1 MSRPQCPSRRARCR
15 ADTWTNGLK
24 GRNIRANVVSPG
36 AIQTKS
42 VLDSSGRRK
51 NHLLYMTPLGRL
63 GRQEEVAAVAL
74 FLASDESSFV
84 TGVDL
89 YVDGGMAVS

>member
-1 MSRPQCPSRRARCR
+1 M
-15 ADTWTNGLK
+15 DDELK
-24 GRNIRANVVSPG
+24 GRNIRANVLSPG
-36 AIQTKS
+36 AIQTS
-42 VLDSSGRRK
+42 LLDSRWSSTEVAEQTK
-51 NHLLYMTPLGRL
+51 NHLLSITPLGRL
-63 GRQEEVAAVAL
+63 GRPEEIAAVAL